1 MQKKLY
7 LGLLMPTKDKFS
19 TRCVHDGEIKD
30 TMYQGIVSPLFM
42 STTYPW
48 FGGDAEKKPY
58 PRYFNTPNQEY
69 LSKKIA
75 SLENGEKALI
85 FTSGMAA
92 ISTSIMSHVKSGD
105 HIIFQNDL
113 YGGTRNFIQTEFKR
127 FGIEY
132 SFTKGL
138 DFDSFNEEIKDN
150 TVGIYIETPSNPLL
164 KIVDLSLVSNI
175 AKKNNIWT
183 MIDNTFASPV
193 NQNPLD
199 HGIDIVIHS
208 ATKYLGGHSDI
219 SAGAV
224 ISSKYIIEKILNSAK
239 NFGGNLSDYTVWLL
253 ERSIKT
259 LSVRVKEQTNNA
271 KVIAKMLES
280 NTNILRVYYPGLES
294 HQSYQL
300 AKTQMNDFGAM
311 MSFDLKSNVDINDF
325 LKSLKII
332 KPGMSLAGVETTVNF
347 PMKTSHGLMSQIER
361 DVQGIGDKLIRLSV
375 GIESYEDIYNDL
387 DQAIKSSLK

>member
-1 MQKKLY
+1 MS
-7 LGLLMPTKDKFS
+7 TKNKFS

-58 PRYFNTPNQEY
+58 PRYFNTPNQEF

-92 ISTSIMSHVKSGD
+92 ISTSIMANVKSGD
-105 HIIFQNDL
+105 HVIFQEDL
-113 YGGTRNFIQTEFKR
+113 YGGTRNFIKTEFDKY
-127 FGIEY
+127 GIEY
-132 SFTKGL
+132 SFTNGL
-138 DFDSFNEEIKDN
+138 ESEDFTNEIRDN
-150 TVGIYIETPSNPLL
+150 TVGIYVETPSNPLL
-164 KIVDLSLVSNI
+164 KIVDLKSISSV
-175 AKKNNIWT
+175 AKENSIWT

-193 NQNPLD
+193 NQNPID

-224 ISSKYIIEKILNSAK
+224 VSTEKNINLILNSAK

-253 ERSIKT
+253 ERSMKT
-259 LSVRVKEQTNNA
+259 LFIRVREQTNNA
-271 KVIAKMLES
+271 KLLAKMLEENS
-280 NTNILRVYYPGLES
+280 NISRVYYPGLES
-294 HQSYQL
+294 HPSYL
-300 AKTQMNDFGAM
+300 IAKNQMKDFGAM
-311 MSFDLKSNVDINDF
+311 MSFDLNENIDIYKF
-325 LKSLKII
+325 LKNLKLV

-347 PMKTSHGLMSQIER
+347 PMKTSHALLTQDER
-361 DVQGIGDKLIRLSV
+361 DNQGIGNKLIRLSV
-375 GIESYEDIYNDL
+375 GIESYEDLYNDL
-387 DQAIKSSLK
+387 DQAIKNSSE

>member
-1 MQKKLY
+1 MSTKK
-7 LGLLMPTKDKFS
+7 KFS

-58 PRYFNTPNQEY
+58 PRYFNTPNQEF

-92 ISTSIMSHVKSGD
+92 ISTSIMANVKSGD
-105 HIIFQNDL
+105 HVIFQEDL
-113 YGGTRNFIQTEFKR
+113 YGGTRNFIKTEFDKY
-127 FGIEY
+127 GIEY

-138 DFDSFNEEIKDN
+138 ESEDFTNEIRDN
-150 TVGIYIETPSNPLL
+150 TVGIYVETPSNPLL
-164 KIVDLSLVSNI
+164 KIVDLKSISSV
-175 AKKNNIWT
+175 AKENSIWT

-193 NQNPLD
+193 NQNPID

-224 ISSKYIIEKILNSAK
+224 VSTEKNINLILNSAK

-253 ERSIKT
+253 ERSMKT
-259 LSVRVKEQTNNA
+259 LFIRVREQTNNA
-271 KVIAKMLES
+271 KLLAKMLEENS
-280 NTNILRVYYPGLES
+280 NISRVYYPGLES
-294 HQSYQL
+294 HPSYL
-300 AKTQMNDFGAM
+300 IAKNQMKDFGAM
-311 MSFDLKSNVDINDF
+311 MSFDLNENIDVYKF
-325 LKSLKII
+325 LKNLKVV

-347 PMKTSHGLMSQIER
+347 PMKTSHGLLTQDER
-361 DVQGIGDKLIRLSV
+361 DNQGIGNKLIRLSV
-375 GIESYEDIYNDL
+375 GIESYKDLFNDL
-387 DQAIKSSLK
+387 DQAIKNSLI

>member
-1 MQKKLY
+1 MS
-7 LGLLMPTKDKFS
+7 TKNKFS

-58 PRYFNTPNQEY
+58 PRYFNTPNQEF

-92 ISTSIMSHVKSGD
+92 ISTSIMANVKSGD
-105 HIIFQNDL
+105 HVIFQEDL
-113 YGGTRNFIQTEFKR
+113 YGGTRNFIKTEFDKY
-127 FGIEY
+127 GIEY
-132 SFTKGL
+132 SFTNGL
-138 DFDSFNEEIKDN
+138 ESEDFTNEIRDN
-150 TVGIYIETPSNPLL
+150 TVGIYVETPSNPLL
-164 KIVDLSLVSNI
+164 KIVDLKSISSV
-175 AKKNNIWT
+175 AKENSIWT

-193 NQNPLD
+193 NQNPID

-224 ISSKYIIEKILNSAK
+224 VSTEKNINLILNSAK

-253 ERSIKT
+253 ERSMKT
-259 LSVRVKEQTNNA
+259 LFIRVREQTNNA
-271 KVIAKMLES
+271 KLLAKMLDENS
-280 NTNILRVYYPGLES
+280 NISKVYYPGLES
-294 HQSYQL
+294 HPSHEI
-300 AKTQMNDFGAM
+300 AKNQMKDFGAM
-311 MSFDLKSNVDINDF
+311 MSFDLNKNIDVYKF
-325 LKSLKII
+325 LKNLKVI

-347 PMKTSHGLMSQIER
+347 PMKTSHGLLTQDER
-361 DVQGIGDKLIRLSV
+361 DNQGIGNKLIRLSV
-375 GIESYEDIYNDL
+375 GIESYEDLYNDL
-387 DQAIKSSLK
+387 DQAIKNSSE

>member
-1 MQKKLY
+1 MS
-7 LGLLMPTKDKFS
+7 TKNKFS

-58 PRYFNTPNQEY
+58 PRYFNTPNQEF

-92 ISTSIMSHVKSGD
+92 ISTSIMANVKSGD
-105 HIIFQNDL
+105 HVIFQEDL
-113 YGGTRNFIQTEFKR
+113 YGGTRNFIKTEFDKY
-127 FGIEY
+127 GIEY
-132 SFTKGL
+132 SFTNGL
-138 DFDSFNEEIKDN
+138 ESEDFTNEIRDN
-150 TVGIYIETPSNPLL
+150 TVGIYVETPSNPLL
-164 KIVDLSLVSNI
+164 KIVDLKSISSV
-175 AKKNNIWT
+175 AKENSIWT

-193 NQNPLD
+193 NQNPID

-224 ISSKYIIEKILNSAK
+224 VSTEKNINLILNSAK

-253 ERSIKT
+253 ERSMKT
-259 LSVRVKEQTNNA
+259 LFIRVREQTNNA
-271 KVIAKMLES
+271 KLLSKMLEENS
-280 NTNILRVYYPGLES
+280 NILRVYYPGLES
-294 HQSYQL
+294 HPSHQI
-300 AKTQMNDFGAM
+300 AKNQMKDFGAM
-311 MSFDLKSNVDINDF
+311 MSFDLNENIDVYKF
-325 LKSLKII
+325 LKNLKVI

-347 PMKTSHGLMSQIER
+347 PMKTSHGLLTQDER
-361 DVQGIGDKLIRLSV
+361 DNQGIGNKLIRLSV
-375 GIESYEDIYNDL
+375 GIESYKDLFNDL
-387 DQAIKSSLK
+387 DQAIKNS

>member
-1 MQKKLY
+1 MS
-7 LGLLMPTKDKFS
+7 TKNKFS

-58 PRYFNTPNQEY
+58 PRYFNTPNQEF

-92 ISTSIMSHVKSGD
+92 ISTSIMANVKSGD
-105 HIIFQNDL
+105 HVIFQEDL
-113 YGGTRNFIQTEFKR
+113 YGGTRNFIKTEFDKY
-127 FGIEY
+127 GIEY

-138 DFDSFNEEIKDN
+138 ESEDFTNEIRNN
-150 TVGIYIETPSNPLL
+150 TVGIYVETPSNPLL
-164 KIVDLSLVSNI
+164 KIVDLKSISSV
-175 AKKNNIWT
+175 AKENSIWT

-193 NQNPLD
+193 NQNPID

-224 ISSKYIIEKILNSAK
+224 VSTEKNINLILNSAK
-239 NFGGNLSDYTVWLL
+239 SFGGNLSDYTVWLL
-253 ERSIKT
+253 ERSMKT
-259 LSVRVKEQTNNA
+259 LFIRVREQTNNA
-271 KVIAKMLES
+271 KLLAKMLEENS
-280 NTNILRVYYPGLES
+280 NISRVYYPGLES
-294 HQSYQL
+294 HPSYL
-300 AKTQMNDFGAM
+300 IAKNQMKDFGAM
-311 MSFDLKSNVDINDF
+311 MSFDLNENIDVYKF
-325 LKSLKII
+325 LKNLKVV

-347 PMKTSHGLMSQIER
+347 PMKTSHGLLTQDER
-361 DVQGIGDKLIRLSV
+361 DNQGIGNKLIRLSV
-375 GIESYEDIYNDL
+375 GIESYKDLFNDL
-387 DQAIKSSLK
+387 DQAIKNSLI

>member
-1 MQKKLY
+1 MS
-7 LGLLMPTKDKFS
+7 TKNKFS

-58 PRYFNTPNQEY
+58 PRYFNTPNQEF

-92 ISTSIMSHVKSGD
+92 ISTSIMANVKSGD
-105 HIIFQNDL
+105 HVIFQEDL
-113 YGGTRNFIQTEFKR
+113 YGGTRNFIKTEFDKY
-127 FGIEY
+127 GIED

-138 DFDSFNEEIKDN
+138 ESEDFTNEIRDN
-150 TVGIYIETPSNPLL
+150 TVGIYVETPSNPLL
-164 KIVDLSLVSNI
+164 KIVDLKSISSV
-175 AKKNNIWT
+175 AKENSIWT

-193 NQNPLD
+193 NQNPID

-224 ISSKYIIEKILNSAK
+224 VSTEKNINLILNSAK

-253 ERSIKT
+253 ERSMKT
-259 LSVRVKEQTNNA
+259 LFIRVREQTNNA
-271 KVIAKMLES
+271 KLLAKMLEENS
-280 NTNILRVYYPGLES
+280 NISRVYYPGLES
-294 HQSYQL
+294 HPSYL
-300 AKTQMNDFGAM
+300 IAKNQMKDFGAM
-311 MSFDLKSNVDINDF
+311 MSFDLNENIDVYKF
-325 LKSLKII
+325 LKNLKVV

-347 PMKTSHGLMSQIER
+347 PMKTSHGLLTQDER
-361 DVQGIGDKLIRLSV
+361 DNQGIGNKLIRLSV
-375 GIESYEDIYNDL
+375 GIESYKDLFNDL
-387 DQAIKSSLK
+387 DQAIKNSLI